1 MPHMKEG
8 MTISITTGTII
19 KTALVLGGL
28 WLLFYLR
35 EIVLVVLA
43 AVVIASALEPAVAL
57 LMRSRLPRLV
67 AVICIYLLLFIFL
80 FGIFYFFVPTVVD
93 DLASFIASFPL
104 YVENFSRAVAIEDY
118 AFIFGISD
126 AANLSTEDIIAALR
140 ESLNPANVFGTSFS
154 AAATVFGGVF
164 SFVLIIVFSFY
175 FTVAETGVDD
185 FLRVIAPRKYQN
197 YLLNLWFRTRHKIG
211 LWMQG
216 QVLLG
221 LIVGVFVYLSLTI
234 LGIKHALLLAVLAAI
249 LELIPVFGPTIS
261 AVPAV
266 LIGFAEGGLAV
277 GLLIIALYVIIQQ
290 FENHLIYPLVVTKVV
305 GVPPLLVILGLI
317 IGWNLFGF
325 LGILLSVPVAA
336 SIQEFVRDWSEGKVF
351 VKEGEGA

>member
-1 MPHMKEG
+1 MKEG
-8 MTISITTGTII
+8 SISITTGTIF
-19 KTALVLGGL
+19 KTVLILGGL
-28 WLLFYLR
+28 WLLYYLR
-35 EIVLVVLA
+35 EIALVVLT
-43 AVVIASALEPAVAL
+43 AVVIASAFEPAVTFF
-57 LMRSRLPRLV
+57 MRWKLPRLV
-67 AVICIYLLLFIFL
+67 AVICLYLLLFTFL

-93 DLASFIASFPL
+93 DLASFIAAFPTYIDSL
-104 YVENFSRAVAIEDY
+104 NRAVALEDY
-118 AFIFGISD
+118 AFIFGFSPD
-126 AANLSTEDIIAALR
+126 TTGLSTAEIITALR
-140 ESLNPANVFGTSFS
+140 ESLNPANVFENSFS
-154 AAATVFGGVF
+154 AAATFFGGVF
-164 SFVLIIVFSFY
+164 SFILIIVFSFY

-185 FLRVIAPRKYQN
+185 FLRVIAPKKHQP
-197 YLLNLWFRTRHKIG
+197 YLLDLWFRTRHKIG

-221 LIVGVFVYLSLTI
+221 VIVGVLVYLSLSI
-234 LGIKHALLLAVLAAI
+234 IGVEHALLLAVLAAV
-249 LELIPVFGPTIS
+249 LELIPVFGPTLS

-266 LIGFAEGGLAV
+266 LIGFANGGPAI
-277 GLLIIALYVIIQQ
+277 GLLVIALYVIIQQ

-336 SIQEFVRDWSEGKVF
+336 AIQEVVRDWSEGRMF